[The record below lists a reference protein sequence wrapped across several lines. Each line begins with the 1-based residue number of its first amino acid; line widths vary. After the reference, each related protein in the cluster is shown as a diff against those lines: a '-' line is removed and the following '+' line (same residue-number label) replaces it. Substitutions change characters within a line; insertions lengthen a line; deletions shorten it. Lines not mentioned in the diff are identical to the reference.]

1 MAAVSK
7 VLEDDN
13 LLTEILLRTV
23 FTTTLLNSALVC
35 TRWLAHVS
43 DRAFLHRFREIHPP
57 RLLGFYINK
66 GEHTPNFIPILP
78 QPRELTA
85 VIQRATSSFG
95 TYQRVPSVP
104 TYILGCRN
112 GNVLI
117 RQHDEIGTTFAVHKV
132 VCPER
137 GMDILPPFPRPQ
149 SQYLFDGT
157 TYSKILPK
165 EEGDELSYL
174 YVLMH
179 QTRDGKHR
187 VYIYILKHGI
197 WRMNHSLIVQQPP
210 RPWSVLKSV
219 LSSNKIYVPAGWSN
233 IIVLDLVAS
242 SFSII
247 ELPEGMEYGERN
259 TILSQA
265 DDVAGVYLILVKK
278 FQLRIWLHNGYT
290 WLLMDTVYLREMFV
304 DLSVSDGN
312 ASLLIN
318 QAGDN
323 AEFVFL
329 DMGRC
334 TFLLDI
340 KCRTMHKVYE
350 KEDGDKFFCEIH
362 PLMMIWPPVFHAP
375 KDDPARNA
383 MLRLK
388 IKDMDGH

>member
-7 VLEDDN
+7 VLEDED

-23 FTTTLLNSALVC
+23 FPTTLLKTALVC
-35 TRWLAHVS
+35 TRWLTHAS
-43 DRAFLHRFREIHPP
+43 DRAFLRRFREIHPP

-66 GEHTPNFIPILP
+66 GQNTPHFIPILP
-78 QPRELTA
+78 QPLELA
-85 VIQRATSSFG
+85 GVIRRTTSSLG

-117 RQHDEIGTTFAVHKV
+117 RQHDRVGITFAAHNV
-132 VCPER
+132 VFPER
-137 GMDILPPFPRPQ
+137 GMDILPQFPRPQ
-149 SQYLFDGT
+149 SQYLLDT
-157 TYSKILPK
+157 TYSRILSK
-165 EEGDELSYL
+165 EEGDGLSYL

-187 VYIYILKHGI
+187 VYIYILRHGI
-197 WRMNHSLIVQQPP
+197 WCMNHILTIQQPP

-219 LSSNKIYVPAGWSN
+219 LSNNKIYVPAGWRN
-233 IIVLDLVAS
+233 IIVLNLSAS

-265 DDVAGVYLILVKK
+265 DDVAGVYLIHVKK

-290 WLLMDTVYLREMFV
+290 WLLMDTIYLRGICA
-304 DLSVSDGN
+304 DLSMADGN
-312 ASLLIN
+312 TSLLIN

-340 KCRTMHKVYE
+340 KCKTMHKVYE
-350 KEDGDKFFCEIH
+350 KEDGDNFFCEIH
-362 PLMMIWPPVFHAP
+362 PLMMIWPPVFP
-375 KDDPARNA
+375 TLKDDPTRNA
-383 MLRLK
+383 M
-388 IKDMDGH
+388 

>member
-1 MAAVSK
+1 MVAISK
-7 VLEDDN
+7 LLEDDD
-13 LLTEILLRTV
+13 LLSEILLRTV

-35 TRWLAHVS
+35 TRWLAHAS
-43 DRAFLHRFREIHPP
+43 DCAFLHRFCEIHPP
-57 RLLGFYINK
+57 RLLGFYSNK
-66 GEHTPNFIPILP
+66 GQNTPHFIPILP

-85 VIQRATSSFG
+85 VIRRATSRLG
-95 TYQRVPSVP
+95 TYKRVPSVP

-117 RQHDEIGTTFAVHKV
+117 RQHDIIGTTFAVHNV
-132 VCPER
+132 VRPER

-149 SQYLFDGT
+149 SPYLFDGT
-157 TYSKILPK
+157 AYSRIMSK
-165 EEGDELSYL
+165 EEGDDLSYL
-174 YVLMH
+174 Y
-179 QTRDGKHR
+179 

-197 WRMNHSLIVQQPP
+197 WRMNHSLIIQQPP

-219 LSSNKIYVPAGWSN
+219 LSNNKIYVPAGWSN
-233 IIVLDLVAS
+233 IIVLDLAAS

-265 DDVAGVYLILVKK
+265 DDVAGVYLIHVKK

-290 WLLMDTVYLREMFV
+290 WLLMDTIYLREMCA
-304 DLSVSDGN
+304 DLSMVDGN

-340 KCRTMHKVYE
+340 KRKTMHKVYE

-362 PLMMIWPPVFHAP
+362 PLMMIWPPIFPAL
-375 KDDPARNA
+375 KDDPKRNA